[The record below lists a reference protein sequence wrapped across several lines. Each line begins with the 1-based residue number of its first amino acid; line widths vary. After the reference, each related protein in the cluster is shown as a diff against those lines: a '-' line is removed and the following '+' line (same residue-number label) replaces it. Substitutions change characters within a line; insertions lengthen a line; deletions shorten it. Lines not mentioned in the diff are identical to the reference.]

1 MSVPAAYFGI
11 ILIWSTTP
19 LTIQWSTQ
27 GTHFTFA
34 VLARMLIGLAT
45 AVVLLL
51 GGRTRFPVHA
61 RALSSY
67 IVGGFGLFSSMALTY
82 WSARYV
88 HSGLISVMFGLS
100 PLMASIM
107 ATFLLGEKAITP
119 WKIVGMLLGVC
130 GLGIIF
136 LDGSSL
142 GGTHFTAGLTVLLFS
157 VFFYAACLVWLKRIS
172 DDSPPLATTVGSLGV
187 ATPLFALLW
196 LATSGE
202 IPATVPWRSGLAIIY
217 LGVFGSAIAFTMYYY
232 VIKHLRATRIALITL
247 ITPVMAL
254 LLGSLLNGE
263 DITSS
268 LGFGTALILLGL
280 AINQQELLQPLLR
293 RLHKSG
299 N

>member
-1 MSVPAAYFGI
+1 MPVPAAYLGI

-27 GTHFTFA
+27 GANFAFA
-34 VLARMLIGLAT
+34 VLARMVIGLAT
-45 AVVLLL
+45 AIVLLL

-67 IVGGFGLFSSMALTY
+67 VVGGLGLFSSMALTY
-82 WSARYV
+82 WSSRYV
-88 HSGLISVMFGLS
+88 HSGLISVTFGLS
-100 PLMASIM
+100 PLMASIL

-119 WKIVGMLLGVC
+119 WKVLGMLLGVS

-136 LDGSSL
+136 LDGTSL
-142 GGTHFTAGLTVLLFS
+142 GGAHFKAGLTVLLFA
-157 VFFYAACLVWLKRIS
+157 VFFYATCLVWLKRIG

-187 ATPLFALLW
+187 ATPLFAVLW

-202 IPATVPWRSGLAIIY
+202 IPATIPWRSGLAIVY

-254 LLGSLLNGE
+254 LLGNLLNGE
-263 DITSS
+263 HVTPN

-280 AINQQELLQPLLR
+280 AVHQHESISLPLRSR
-293 RLHKSG
+293 RLH
-299 N
+299 

>member
-1 MSVPAAYFGI
+1 MPVPAAYLGI

-27 GTHFTFA
+27 GANFAFA
-34 VLARMLIGLAT
+34 VLARMVIGLAT
-45 AVVLLL
+45 AIVLLL
-51 GGRTRFPVHA
+51 GARTRFPVHA

-67 IVGGFGLFSSMALTY
+67 VVGGLGLFSSMALTY
-82 WSARYV
+82 WSSRYV
-88 HSGLISVMFGLS
+88 HSGLISVTFGLS
-100 PLMASIM
+100 PLMASIL

-119 WKIVGMLLGVC
+119 WKMLGMLLGVC

-136 LDGSSL
+136 LDGTRL
-142 GGTHFTAGLTVLLFS
+142 GTTHFKTGLTVLLFA
-157 VFFYAACLVWLKRIS
+157 VFFYATCLVWLKRIG

-187 ATPLFALLW
+187 ATPLFAVLW

-202 IPATVPWRSGLAIIY
+202 IPATIPWRSGLAIVY

-254 LLGSLLNGE
+254 LLGNILNGE
-263 DITSS
+263 HVTPN

-280 AINQQELLQPLLR
+280 AIHQHESIRLPLR
-293 RLHKSG
+293 CGRPRP
-299 N
+299 

>member
-1 MSVPAAYFGI
+1 MPVPAAYLGI

-27 GTHFTFA
+27 GANFAFA
-34 VLARMLIGLAT
+34 VLARMVIGLAT
-45 AVVLLL
+45 AIVLLL

-67 IVGGFGLFSSMALTY
+67 VVGGLGLFSSMALTY
-82 WSARYV
+82 WSSRYV
-88 HSGLISVMFGLS
+88 HSGLISVTFGLS
-100 PLMASIM
+100 PLMASIL
-107 ATFLLGEKAITP
+107 ASFLLGEKAITP
-119 WKIVGMLLGVC
+119 WKMFGMLLGVS

-136 LDGSSL
+136 LDGTSL
-142 GGTHFTAGLTVLLFS
+142 GGAHFKAGLTVLLFA
-157 VFFYAACLVWLKRIS
+157 VFFYATCLVWLKRIG

-187 ATPLFALLW
+187 ATPLFAVLW

-202 IPATVPWRSGLAIIY
+202 IPATIPWRSGLAIVY

-254 LLGSLLNGE
+254 LLGNLLNGE
-263 DITSS
+263 HVTPN

-280 AINQQELLQPLLR
+280 AVHQHESISLPLRSR
-293 RLHKSG
+293 RLH
-299 N
+299 

>member
-1 MSVPAAYFGI
+1 MPVPAAYLGI

-27 GTHFTFA
+27 GANFAFA
-34 VLARMLIGLAT
+34 VLARMVIGLAT
-45 AVVLLL
+45 ATVLLL

-67 IVGGFGLFSSMALTY
+67 VVGGLGLFSSMALTY
-82 WSARYV
+82 WSSRHV
-88 HSGLISVMFGLS
+88 HSGLISVTFGLS
-100 PLMASIM
+100 PLMASIL

-119 WKIVGMLLGVC
+119 WKVLGTLLGVS

-136 LDGSSL
+136 LDGTSL
-142 GGTHFTAGLTVLLFS
+142 GGAHFKAGLTVLLFA
-157 VFFYAACLVWLKRIS
+157 VFFYATCLVWLKRIG
-172 DDSPPLATTVGSLGV
+172 DDSPPLATTVGSLGI
-187 ATPLFALLW
+187 ATPLFAVLW

-202 IPATVPWRSGLAIIY
+202 IPATIPWRSGLAIVY

-254 LLGSLLNGE
+254 LLGNLLNGE
-263 DITSS
+263 HVTPN

-280 AINQQELLQPLLR
+280 AVHQHESIRLPLRSR
-293 RLHKSG
+293 RLH
-299 N
+299 